1 MGKNVFYLLPM
12 FVLFFISCNSPKEE
26 NNQNTDSS
34 AISAINKPNPYL
46 KLQIYYFHATQR
58 CPTCNSIEANIKQ
71 VLETNYKGQIA
82 SGLIDFKSLCVDD
95 KANKALVEKYE
106 ATGAA
111 LHLLKIENG
120 KESDFDLTEFAFMHS
135 RNEPDFFLQS
145 MKDTISY
152 FIR

>member
-1 MGKNVFYLLPM
+1 MGKNVFYLLLM
-12 FVLFFISCNSPKEE
+12 FILVFFSCNGTKEE
-26 NNQNTDSS
+26 KQQNTDSS
-34 AISAINKPNPYL
+34 AIKVPNPNL

-71 VLETNYKGQIA
+71 VLETNFKEQIA
-82 SGLIDFKSLCVDD
+82 NGIVDFKSLCVDD
-95 KANKALVEKYE
+95 KANKALAEKYE

-111 LHLLKIENG
+111 LHLLKIDNG